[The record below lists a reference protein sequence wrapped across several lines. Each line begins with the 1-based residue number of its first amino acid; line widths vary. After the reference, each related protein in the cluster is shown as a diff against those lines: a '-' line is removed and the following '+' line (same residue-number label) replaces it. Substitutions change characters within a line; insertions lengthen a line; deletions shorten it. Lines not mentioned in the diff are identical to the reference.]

1 MDGIAATLGTAFAVF
16 AGTNVDDVVILTVL
30 FLSARAKGWPHP
42 WPIVTGQY
50 AGIAAL
56 VLVSGVAALGLAVI
70 PDQWVGLLGL
80 VPLALG
86 VRGLHR
92 HLAVDTVSGRVAR
105 WTAESAVSSRCVH
118 AGVAACP
125 A

>member
-1 MDGIAATLGTAFAVF
+1 MADACCALLSWAPLIACHEGWLEEHVTAHVRQGEAFA
-16 AGTNVDDVVILTVL
+16 A
-30 FLSARAKGWPHP
+30 AKPP
-42 WPIVTGQY
+42 
-50 AGIAAL
+50 
-56 VLVSGVAALGLAVI
+56 
-70 PDQWVGLLGL
+70 
-80 VPLALG
+80 
-86 VRGLHR
+86 LHR

>member
-1 MDGIAATLGTAFAVF
+1 MTAHVRQGEAFA
-16 AGTNVDDVVILTVL
+16 A
-30 FLSARAKGWPHP
+30 AKPP
-42 WPIVTGQY
+42 
-50 AGIAAL
+50 
-56 VLVSGVAALGLAVI
+56 
-70 PDQWVGLLGL
+70 
-80 VPLALG
+80 
-86 VRGLHR
+86 LHR